1 MFHRANLELPHG
13 LLPDARSKVKTIDQQ
28 WRKINLGRFALWLSG
43 SRLKKMKDLDSG
55 PLYSHVMLETGT
67 D

>member
-1 MFHRANLELPHG
+1 MEEDKPGQVCSLALRIQ
-13 LLPDARSKVKTIDQQ
+13 VK
-28 WRKINLGRFALWLSG
+28 
-43 SRLKKMKDLDSG
+43 KKMKDLDSG